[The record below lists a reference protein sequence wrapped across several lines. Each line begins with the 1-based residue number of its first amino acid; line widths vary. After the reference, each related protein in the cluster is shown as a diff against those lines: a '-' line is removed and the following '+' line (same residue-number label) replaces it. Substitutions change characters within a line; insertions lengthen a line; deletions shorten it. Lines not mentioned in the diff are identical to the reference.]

1 MTLCLFRPPEVP
13 RLGRLAESLR
23 QQASSARRVAVATGV
38 AVALLVSAC
47 SEKVST
53 SSTQGAAPIVDRK
66 PQAQAATPDA
76 GPQAKVELQESEFTE
91 SERSRDPFRAF
102 ASNFVEEARTQ
113 TKSQREVVMD
123 DYTIDEMR
131 LIGIV
136 TGGVEARAMLVDPRS
151 NGHVVRRGQFIGRA
165 EVVQAESKGSKAYEI
180 NWRVDRIREGDV
192 VLVREDPKNPEIPS
206 STRVLTLHAETD
218 KSALIEG
225 L

>member
-1 MTLCLFRPPEVP
+1 VIRSSLRPREVP
-13 RLGRLAESLR
+13 RKRRAAASLR
-23 QQASSARRVAVATGV
+23 STSPARF
-38 AVALLVSAC
+38 VALATSVAATLIISAC
-47 SEKVST
+47 SEPTTT
-53 SSTQGAAPIVDRK
+53 SSNQVAAPVVDRK
-66 PQAQAATPDA
+66 PQVQAATPDA
-76 GPQAKVELQESEFTE
+76 GAPAKVELQESEFAE

-123 DYTIDEMR
+123 EYSIDDMK

-136 TGGVEARAMLVDPRS
+136 TGGVESRAMLVDPRG
-151 NGHVVRRGQFIGRA
+151 NGHVVHRGQFIGRA
-165 EVVQAESKGSKAYEI
+165 EIIQAEAKGSKAYEI

-206 STRVLTLHAETD
+206 STRVLTLHPETD